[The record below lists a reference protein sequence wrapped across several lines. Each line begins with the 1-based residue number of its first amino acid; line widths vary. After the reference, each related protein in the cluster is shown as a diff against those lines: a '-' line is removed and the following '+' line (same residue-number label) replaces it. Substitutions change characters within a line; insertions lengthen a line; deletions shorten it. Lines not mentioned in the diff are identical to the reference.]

1 MYLRVRIRLAT
12 MASDAA
18 AVLDAAGVES
28 AHLYGVSMGGMI
40 AQEFALQYP
49 KRVKSLILGCT
60 AAGGP
65 EAKRAAPEVIE
76 VLTRQE
82 MTPEEAACAINPYI
96 YDKGTPPSRIEE
108 DLKIRLQWVAT
119 FDGYMAQLQG
129 IMMWEAYSRI
139 GQIAAPTLVVH
150 GETDQLVPAEN
161 GKLIAQ
167 RISGSKIVM
176 IPNASHIYSTDQP
189 DAAHKPVLEFLSA
202 QNINSATTLNHKF
215 ELAARPVGLPKR
227 SDWKYA
233 EEPVREVRDG
243 ELQVKILYISLDPAM
258 RGWINEGQSYVP
270 PVGIGEVMRA
280 GGLGRVV
287 ESKNPGFAS
296 GDYVTGLMGVQEY
309 AISDGKGLNKIDP
322 KMAPLPVYLGGLGM
336 TGMTAYFGLLDVGQ
350 PKAGE
355 TVVISAAAGATGM
368 IAGQIAKIKGC
379 RAIGIAGGAAK
390 CEFIVKELGFDAAI
404 DYKAEDVRKAMQQH
418 CPKGIDIYF
427 DNVGGEILDAALSQ
441 LARGARVLICG
452 AISQY
457 NNTTPIKGPSNYLS
471 LLVNRAMMEG
481 FLVFDY
487 ASRYGEAAREMA
499 GWYAAGKLKTREDIA
514 EGFEN
519 FPEVF
524 LKLFKGENTGKLMLK
539 VADA

>member
-1 MYLRVRIRLAT
+1 
-12 MASDAA
+12 
-18 AVLDAAGVES
+18 
-28 AHLYGVSMGGMI
+28 
-40 AQEFALQYP
+40 
-49 KRVKSLILGCT
+49 
-60 AAGGP
+60 
-65 EAKRAAPEVIE
+65 
-76 VLTRQE
+76 
-82 MTPEEAACAINPYI
+82 
-96 YDKGTPPSRIEE
+96 
-108 DLKIRLQWVAT
+108 
-119 FDGYMAQLQG
+119 
-129 IMMWEAYSRI
+129 
-139 GQIAAPTLVVH
+139 
-150 GETDQLVPAEN
+150 
-161 GKLIAQ
+161 
-167 RISGSKIVM
+167 
-176 IPNASHIYSTDQP
+176 
-189 DAAHKPVLEFLSA
+189 
-202 QNINSATTLNHKF
+202 
-215 ELAARPVGLPKR
+215 
-227 SDWKYA
+227 
-233 EEPVREVRDG
+233 
-243 ELQVKILYISLDPAM
+243 
-258 RGWINEGQSYVP
+258 
-270 PVGIGEVMRA
+270 VGIGEVMRA

-287 ESKNPGFAS
+287 ESKNPAFAP

-379 RAIGIAGGAAK
+379 RVVGIAGGAAK

-404 DYKAEDVRKAMQQH
+404 DYKAEDVRQALQQD

-441 LARGARVLICG
+441 IARGARVLICG

-471 LLVNRAMMEG
+471 LLVNRATMKG

-487 ASRYGEAAREMA
+487 ANRYGEAAREMA